1 MSEEPVK
8 DSGVLVS
15 SEIPKRPL
23 SLSEAGNVIS
33 TRLKKTDE
41 QLQAEAEK
49 KADEFASKH
58 KSLTFKDFN
67 DFLEYVLSLMDKF
80 PEFKLE
86 QTLLRLRLFHSKK
99 GTPRAESYRIIAR
112 DLAQILKAEVRPDE
126 VMLAEKRAISIAK
139 NCIEQVRE
147 VSMPLVGGMG
157 DYAGTRFN
165 RPGKLK
171 EEPGLII
178 RPS

>member
-23 SLSEAGNVIS
+23 SLSEAGNVI
-33 TRLKKTDE
+33 TDRLSKTDE

-49 KADEFASKH
+49 KADEFAKQH
-58 KSLTFKDFN
+58 KSLKFKDIN
-67 DFLEYVLSLMDKF
+67 DFLEYVLSLMDRF
-80 PEFKLE
+80 PEFRLE
-86 QTLLRLRLFHSKK
+86 QTLLKMRLIHKRENRSD
-99 GTPRAESYRIIAR
+99 PESYRIIAR
-112 DLAQILKAEVRPDE
+112 EFALILKQEVRPDE
-126 VMLAEKRAISIAK
+126 VILAEKRAISIAK
-139 NCIEQVRE
+139 DCIEKVKE

-165 RPGKLK
+165 RPGKMK